1 MNKGFGS
8 EWSRRIPART
18 STCPRSP
25 REEMLFLT
33 TDEVRALAEKIDPHY
48 RVLIYVA
55 AYTGRRSGELLAR
68 RRQDVD
74 LLRGVLHE
82 RRALKRIPNF
92 GARAALPL
100 LSRA

>member
-1 MNKGFGS
+1 
-8 EWSRRIPART
+8 
-18 STCPRSP
+18 
-25 REEMLFLT
+25 MLFLT

-55 AYTGRRSGELLAR
+55 AYTGRRSGELLAL

-74 LLRGVLHE
+74 LLRGVLHV
-82 RRALKRIPNF
+82 RRALKRSPNF